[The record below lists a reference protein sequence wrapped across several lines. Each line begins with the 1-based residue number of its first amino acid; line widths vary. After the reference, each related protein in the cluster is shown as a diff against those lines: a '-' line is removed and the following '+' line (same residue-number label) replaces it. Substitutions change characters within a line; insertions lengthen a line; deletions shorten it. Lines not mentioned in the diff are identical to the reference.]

1 MKMHMLIQH
10 FYECM
15 PIYIAGDGGGG
26 GGRRGVTYRDAG
38 S

>member
-26 GGRRGVTYRDAG
+26 AGGGG
-38 S
+38 E